1 MFKDHLKKIS
11 STAAAMIIFSLLAST
26 ALSISYFVTKTP
38 IEESD
43 ARAKRIFLNQVIPS
57 NLYDNNL
64 VKDTISVEPNPLIGN
79 KKNIDIY
86 RAKKNNQVIAVIIET
101 IAPDGYSGEIK
112 TLVGIDQEDKI
123 LGVRVIIHKETP
135 GLGDYIEI
143 EKGEVGVSEDIQNS
157 EFVKNTNY
165 FVDLGD
171 IKFKIFKSEN
181 KWGESIIK
189 LGGLDKA
196 RRLSWSKEDKD
207 RFDVI
212 LANPPFG
219 GKERKEVQNNFNIK
233 TGETAFLF
241 LQHFIKMLKV
251 GGRAAVVI
259 KNTCLL

>member
-57 NLYDNNL
+57 NIYDNNL

-123 LGVRVIIHKETP
+123 LGVRVITHKETP

-143 EKGEVGVSEDIQNS
+143 EKSQWIKNFDLRSLDKMTEKEWAVKKDGGDFDYVSGATITPRA
-157 EFVKNTNY
+157 V
-165 FVDLGD
+165 
-171 IKFKIFKSEN
+171 IKSTYKSLLYAKEN
-181 KWGESIIK
+181 KK
-189 LGGLDKA
+189 
-196 RRLSWSKEDKD
+196 RL
-207 RFDVI
+207 FA
-212 LANPPFG
+212 L
-219 GKERKEVQNNFNIK
+219 
-233 TGETAFLF
+233 
-241 LQHFIKMLKV
+241 
-251 GGRAAVVI
+251 
-259 KNTCLL
+259 

>member
-43 ARAKRIFLNQVIPS
+43 ARAKRIFLNQIIPS

-123 LGVRVIIHKETP
+123 LGVRVITHKETP

-143 EKGEVGVSEDIQNS
+143 EKSQWIKNFDLKSLDKMTEKEWAVKKDGGDFDYVSGATITPRA
-157 EFVKNTNY
+157 V
-165 FVDLGD
+165 
-171 IKFKIFKSEN
+171 IKSTYKSLLYAKEN
-181 KWGESIIK
+181 KK
-189 LGGLDKA
+189 
-196 RRLSWSKEDKD
+196 RLFE
-207 RFDVI
+207 
-212 LANPPFG
+212 L
-219 GKERKEVQNNFNIK
+219 
-233 TGETAFLF
+233 
-241 LQHFIKMLKV
+241 
-251 GGRAAVVI
+251 
-259 KNTCLL
+259 

>member
-1 MFKDHLKKIS
+1 MFKDYFKKVSI
-11 STAAAMIIFSLLAST
+11 TAAAMIIFSLLAST

-43 ARAKRIFLNQVIPS
+43 AKAKRTFLNQVIPA

-143 EKGEVGVSEDIQNS
+143 EKSQWIKNFDLKSLGEMTEK
-157 EFVKNTNY
+157 EWAVKKDGGSFDYVTGATITSRA
-165 FVDLGD
+165 V
-171 IKFKIFKSEN
+171 IKSTYKSLLYVKEN
-181 KWGESIIK
+181 KK
-189 LGGLDKA
+189 
-196 RRLSWSKEDKD
+196 RLFAS
-207 RFDVI
+207 
-212 LANPPFG
+212 
-219 GKERKEVQNNFNIK
+219 
-233 TGETAFLF
+233 
-241 LQHFIKMLKV
+241 
-251 GGRAAVVI
+251 
-259 KNTCLL
+259 

>member
-57 NLYDNNL
+57 NIYDNNL

-123 LGVRVIIHKETP
+123 LGVRVITHKETP

-143 EKGEVGVSEDIQNS
+143 EKSQWIKNFDLKSLDKMTEKEWAVKKDGGDFDYVSGATITPRA
-157 EFVKNTNY
+157 V
-165 FVDLGD
+165 
-171 IKFKIFKSEN
+171 IKSTYKSLLYAKEN
-181 KWGESIIK
+181 KK
-189 LGGLDKA
+189 
-196 RRLSWSKEDKD
+196 RL
-207 RFDVI
+207 FA
-212 LANPPFG
+212 L
-219 GKERKEVQNNFNIK
+219 
-233 TGETAFLF
+233 
-241 LQHFIKMLKV
+241 
-251 GGRAAVVI
+251 
-259 KNTCLL
+259 

>member
-1 MFKDHLKKIS
+1 MFKDYFTKVSI
-11 STAAAMIIFSLLAST
+11 TASAMIIFSLLAST

-43 ARAKRIFLNQVIPS
+43 AKAKRTFLNQVIPA

-143 EKGEVGVSEDIQNS
+143 EKSQWIKNFDLKSLGEMTEKEWAVKKDGGSFDYVSGATITS
-157 EFVKNTNY
+157 RAVIKSTYKSLLYVK
-165 FVDLGD
+165 
-171 IKFKIFKSEN
+171 EN
-181 KWGESIIK
+181 KK
-189 LGGLDKA
+189 
-196 RRLSWSKEDKD
+196 RLFAS
-207 RFDVI
+207 
-212 LANPPFG
+212 
-219 GKERKEVQNNFNIK
+219 
-233 TGETAFLF
+233 
-241 LQHFIKMLKV
+241 
-251 GGRAAVVI
+251 
-259 KNTCLL
+259 

>member
-64 VKDTISVEPNPLIGN
+64 VKDTISLEPNPLIGN

-123 LGVRVIIHKETP
+123 LGVRVITHKETP

-143 EKGEVGVSEDIQNS
+143 EKSQWIKNFDLKSLDKMTEKEWAVKKDGGDFDYVSGATITPRA
-157 EFVKNTNY
+157 V
-165 FVDLGD
+165 
-171 IKFKIFKSEN
+171 IKSTYKSLIYAKEN
-181 KWGESIIK
+181 KK
-189 LGGLDKA
+189 
-196 RRLSWSKEDKD
+196 RL
-207 RFDVI
+207 FA
-212 LANPPFG
+212 L
-219 GKERKEVQNNFNIK
+219 
-233 TGETAFLF
+233 
-241 LQHFIKMLKV
+241 
-251 GGRAAVVI
+251 
-259 KNTCLL
+259 